1 MPPNT
6 SRTPSSLADR
16 DAAVLWHPYTQ
27 MQTAPLPVPIVRG
40 EGAWLVAED
49 GTRYLDGIS
58 SWWTNLHGHAHPHI
72 AARVGEQLRTLEH
85 VLFAGFTHPAAVE
98 LAEQLLALLPANQ
111 ARAFYSDNGSTAVE
125 VALKMVLQYFHNLG
139 QPTRRTFLC
148 FRDSYHGDTF
158 GAMAVSSRGA
168 FTAPFWPL
176 LFDVEFLDVPVPG
189 REAQVLAQLD
199 AALARPDVAGFI
211 FEPLV
216 LGTAGMV
223 MYEPAVLS
231 ELLRRCHQHGVLCIA
246 DEVMTGFGR
255 TGPLFAAELLT
266 EQPDIMCFSKG
277 LTGGT
282 LALGLTTCA
291 APVYAAFLSN
301 DKMKA
306 LFHGHS
312 YTANPVACAAAL
324 ASLDL
329 TRAPECGA
337 QRQRIAAAH
346 AAFREEIERLP
357 GIRQVRHRGTIL
369 AVEYDPG
376 EGTSYFSRFR
386 DALYQLAL
394 DQQVVLR
401 PLGNVVYLLP
411 PYCTTDAELDI
422 LYAVLR
428 QMREL
433 VLDFVPAPTLPEYL
447 HD

>member
-1 MPPNT
+1 MPT
-6 SRTPSSLADR
+6 LSER
-16 DAAVLWHPYTQ
+16 DHAVLWHPYTQ
-27 MQTAPLPVPIVRG
+27 MQTAPLPIPIVKG
-40 EGAWLVAED
+40 EGSWLVAED

-58 SWWTNLHGHAHPHI
+58 SWWTNLHGHAHLHI
-72 AARVGEQLRTLEH
+72 ARRVSEQLHTLEH
-85 VLFAGFTHPAAVE
+85 VLFAGFTHPPAVE
-98 LAEQLLALLPANQ
+98 LAEQLLALLPRNQ
-111 ARAFYSDNGSTAVE
+111 ARVFYSDNGSTAVE
-125 VALKMVLQYFHNLG
+125 VALKMALQYFHNHG
-139 QPTRRTFLC
+139 QPERRTFLC

-158 GAMAVSSRGA
+158 GAMAVSSRGV

-176 LFDVEFLDVPVPG
+176 LFAVEFIDVPVLG
-189 REAQVLAQLD
+189 REAEVLAQLD
-199 AALARPDVAGFI
+199 ALLTRPDVAGFI

-223 MYEPAVLS
+223 LYEPEILS
-231 ELLRRCHQHGVLCIA
+231 EMLRRCHHRGVLCIA

-255 TGPLFAAELLT
+255 TGPLFASEELT

-282 LALGLTTCA
+282 LAMGLTTCA
-291 APVYAAFLSN
+291 APIYEAFLSQ

-324 ASLDL
+324 ASLEL
-329 TRAPECGA
+329 TRADECTE

-346 AAFREEIERLP
+346 AAFHREIAGQP
-357 GIRQVRHRGTIL
+357 GIRAVRHRGTIL

-376 EGTSYFSRFR
+376 EGTSYFSRLR
-386 DALYQLAL
+386 DAFYQLAL
-394 DQQVVLR
+394 DKQVVLR

-411 PYCTTDAELDI
+411 PYCTTNQELEL

-428 QMREL
+428 RMREL
-433 VLDFVPAPTLPEYL
+433 VLDFTPAPTLPEFL

>member
-1 MPPNT
+1 MPT
-6 SRTPSSLADR
+6 LSER

-27 MQTAPLPVPIVRG
+27 MQTAPLPIAIMRG
-40 EGAWLVAED
+40 EGSWLVAED
-49 GTRYLDGIS
+49 GTRYLDAIS
-58 SWWTNLHGHAHPHI
+58 SWWVNLHGHAHPHI
-72 AARVGEQLRTLEH
+72 AARVSEQLRTLEH

-98 LAEQLLALLPANQ
+98 LAEQLLEILPANQ

-125 VALKMVLQYFHNLG
+125 VALKMVLQYFHNQG
-139 QPTRRTFLC
+139 QPERRTFIC
-148 FRDSYHGDTF
+148 FNNSYHGDTF

-168 FTAPFWPL
+168 FTEPFWPL
-176 LFDVEFLDVPVPG
+176 LFDVEFIDVPVPG
-189 REAQVLAQLD
+189 REAEVLAQLD
-199 AALARPDVAGFI
+199 EVLQKPEVAGFI

-223 MYEPAVLS
+223 MYEPEVLS
-231 ELLRRCHQHGVLCIA
+231 ELLRRCHAAGVLCIA

-255 TGPLFAAELLT
+255 TGPLFASSLLT
-266 EQPDIMCFSKG
+266 EQPDLMCFSKG

-282 LALGLTTCA
+282 LAMGLTTCA
-291 APVYAAFLSN
+291 SPIYDAFLSD
-301 DKMKA
+301 DKMRA

-324 ASLDL
+324 ASLEL
-329 TRAPECGA
+329 TRTDECTS
-337 QRQRIAAAH
+337 QRQRIASAH
-346 AAFREEIERLP
+346 AAFRTEIEAQP
-357 GIRQVRHRGTIL
+357 GIRAVRHRGTIL

-376 EGTSYFSRFR
+376 EGTSYFSRLR
-386 DALYQLAL
+386 DAFYQLAL
-394 DQQVVLR
+394 DHHIVLR

-411 PYCTTDAELDI
+411 PYCTTDTELEL

-433 VLDFVPAPTLPEYL
+433 VLDFVPAANLPHIL

>member
-1 MPPNT
+1 M
-6 SRTPSSLADR
+6 
-16 DAAVLWHPYTQ
+16 
-27 MQTAPLPVPIVRG
+27 
-40 EGAWLVAED
+40 AED
-49 GTRYLDGIS
+49 GTRYLDAIS
-58 SWWTNLHGHAHPHI
+58 SWWVNLHGHSHHPFI
-72 AARVGEQLRTLEH
+72 AERVSEQLRTLEH

-139 QPTRRTFLC
+139 QPERRTFIC
-148 FRDSYHGDTF
+148 FQNSYHGDTF
-158 GAMAVSSRGA
+158 GAMAVSARGA
-168 FTAPFWPL
+168 FTEPFWPL
-176 LFDVEFLDVPVPG
+176 LFDVEFLEVPVPG
-189 REAQVLAQLD
+189 REAETLAQLD
-199 AALARPDVAGFI
+199 ALLTRPDVAGFI

-223 MYEPAVLS
+223 MYEPEVLS
-231 ELLRRCHQHGVLCIA
+231 ELLRRCHQAGVLCIA

-255 TGPLFAAELLT
+255 TGPLFASELLI

-282 LALGLTTCA
+282 LAMGLTTCA
-291 APVYAAFLSN
+291 APIYAAFLSD
-301 DKMKA
+301 DKMRA

-324 ASLDL
+324 ASLEL
-329 TRAPECGA
+329 TRAEECTA
-337 QRQRIAAAH
+337 QRRRIEAAH
-346 AAFREEIERLP
+346 AAFRQEIEGQP
-357 GIRQVRHRGTIL
+357 GIRAVRHRGTIL

-376 EGTSYFSRFR
+376 EGTSYFSRLR
-386 DALYQLAL
+386 DAFYQLAL
-394 DQQVVLR
+394 DHHVVLR

-411 PYCTTDAELDI
+411 PYCTTNAELEL

-428 QMREL
+428 RMREL
-433 VLDFVPAPTLPEYL
+433 VLNFAPTADLPHIL

>member
-1 MPPNT
+1 MPT
-6 SRTPSSLADR
+6 LAER
-16 DAAVLWHPYTQ
+16 DHAVLWHPYTQ
-27 MQTAPLPVPIVRG
+27 MQTAPLPVPIISG

-58 SWWTNLHGHAHPHI
+58 SWWVNLHGHAHPAI
-72 AARVGEQLRTLEH
+72 AERVGAQLRTLEH

-98 LAEQLLALLPANQ
+98 LAEQLLALLPDNQ

-125 VALKMVLQYFHNLG
+125 VALKMTLQYFHNQG
-139 QPTRRTFLC
+139 QPARRTFIC

-168 FTAPFWPL
+168 FTEPFWPL
-176 LFDVEFLDVPVPG
+176 LFAVEFIDVPVPG
-189 REAQVLAQLD
+189 REDEVLAQLD
-199 AALARPDVAGFI
+199 ALLARPDVAGFI

-231 ELLRRCHQHGVLCIA
+231 ELLRRCHRRGVLCIA

-255 TGPLFAAELLT
+255 TGPLFASSLLAEP
-266 EQPDIMCFSKG
+266 PDIMCFSKG

-282 LALGLTTCA
+282 LAMGLTTCA
-291 APVYAAFLSN
+291 APIYAAFLSD
-301 DKMKA
+301 DKMRA

-324 ASLDL
+324 ASLAL
-329 TRAPECGA
+329 TRAEECTQ
-337 QRQRIAAAH
+337 QRQRIERAH
-346 AAFREEIERLP
+346 AAFRQEMAGQP
-357 GIRQVRHRGTIL
+357 GVRAVRHRGTIL

-376 EGTSYFSRFR
+376 EGTSYFSRLR
-386 DALYQLAL
+386 DAFYQLAL
-394 DQQVVLR
+394 DQHVILR

-411 PYCTTDAELDI
+411 PYCTPDEELEL

-433 VLDFVPAPTLPEYL
+433 VLNFTPAPTLPEYL

>member
-1 MPPNT
+1 MST
-6 SRTPSSLADR
+6 LAQR
-16 DAAVLWHPYTQ
+16 DHAVLWHPYTQ
-27 MQTAPLPVPIVRG
+27 MQTAPLAVPIVSG
-40 EGAWLVAED
+40 EGAWLMADD

-58 SWWTNLHGHAHPHI
+58 SWWVNLHGHAHPHI
-72 AARVGEQLRTLEH
+72 AERVSAQLRTLEH

-98 LAEQLLALLPANQ
+98 LAEQLLELLPSNQ
-111 ARAFYSDNGSTAVE
+111 ARVFYSDNGSTAVE
-125 VALKMVLQYFHNLG
+125 VALKMVLQYFHNQG
-139 QPTRRTFLC
+139 QPERRRFLC

-158 GAMAVSSRGA
+158 GAMSVSSRGA
-168 FTAPFWPL
+168 FTQPFWPL
-176 LFDVEFLDVPVPG
+176 LFEVEFIDVPVPG
-189 REAQVLAQLD
+189 REAEVLAQLD
-199 AALARPDVAGFI
+199 AALQHPEVAGFI
-211 FEPLV
+211 FEPLL

-223 MYEPAVLS
+223 AYSAEVLD
-231 ELLRRCHQHGVLCIA
+231 EMVRRCHQHGVLCIA

-255 TGPLFAAELLT
+255 TGPLFASSQLQ

-282 LALGLTTCA
+282 LAMGLTTCA
-291 APVYAAFLSN
+291 APLYEAFLSD

-324 ASLDL
+324 ASLEL
-329 TRAPECGA
+329 TRADACTQ

-346 AAFREEIERLP
+346 AAFKAELEGQP
-357 GIRQVRHRGTIL
+357 GVRAVRHVGTVL

-376 EGTSYFSRFR
+376 EGTSYFSRLR
-386 DALYQLAL
+386 DAFYQLAL
-394 DQQVVLR
+394 DNHVILR

-411 PYCTTDAELDI
+411 PYCTTDAELEL
-422 LYAVLR
+422 LYQVLR

-433 VLDFVPAPTLPEYL
+433 VLNFSPAPTLPEYL

>member
-1 MPPNT
+1 MPT
-6 SRTPSSLADR
+6 LSSTSLANR
-16 DAAVLWHPYTQ
+16 DHAVLWHPYTQ
-27 MQTAPLPVPIVRG
+27 MQTAPLPIPIVRG
-40 EGAWLVAED
+40 EGSWLIAED

-58 SWWTNLHGHAHPHI
+58 SWWVNLHGHAHPHI
-72 AARVGEQLRTLEH
+72 AERVSEQLQTLEH
-85 VLFAGFTHPAAVE
+85 VLFAGFTHPTAVE
-98 LAEQLLALLPANQ
+98 LAEQLLALLPENQ
-111 ARAFYSDNGSTAVE
+111 ARVFYSDNGSTAVE

-139 QPTRRTFLC
+139 QPERRTFLC

-168 FTAPFWPL
+168 FTQPFWPL
-176 LFDVEFLDVPVPG
+176 LFEVEFIDVPVPG
-189 REAQVLAQLD
+189 REAEVLAQLHT
-199 AALARPDVAGFI
+199 ALTRPNVAGFI

-223 MYEPAVLS
+223 MYSPAVLTEMIRS
-231 ELLRRCHQHGVLCIA
+231 CHQHGVLCIS

-255 TGPLFAAELLT
+255 TGPLFASSLLT

-282 LALGLTTCA
+282 LAMGLTTCA
-291 APVYAAFLSN
+291 APIYEAFLSD
-301 DKMKA
+301 DKMRA

-324 ASLDL
+324 ASLEL
-329 TRAPECGA
+329 TRAERCTQ
-337 QRQRIAAAH
+337 QRQAIEDAH
-346 AAFREEIERLP
+346 AAFRREIEMLP

-376 EGTSYFSRFR
+376 EGTSYFSRLR
-386 DALYQLAL
+386 DAFYQLAI
-394 DQQVVLR
+394 DSHVVLR

-411 PYCTTDAELDI
+411 PYCTTAEELTL
-422 LYAVLR
+422 LYGVLR

-433 VLDFVPAPTLPEYL
+433 VLDFLPAPTLPEYL